1 MERKERSVLE
11 AVVCFK
17 ACFVSVIFI
26 LGCNSSISKD
36 INTETTA
43 EESEYLSKLSREV
56 KVKQIFNYLLE
67 TNFQKKFDYI
77 YKLYGENGTISFD
90 EAFSILPQIEDDYI
104 YKKIRLG
111 EAFSILSQNKDDY
124 IYKKIRLIESYRYY
138 GIPIEIYEF
147 PKGNQGNYY
156 LAIADMLIN
165 GSSYE
170 ILLFDKR
177 GKYLDK
183 YSISSRYPNG
193 RKVYEFKEIQENIYG
208 ILMAINGNHG
218 HYISIVMI
226 KNKKIDEVHLVSIL
240 PDVPGED
247 ENVPLEAFGWKSL
260 Y

>member
-1 MERKERSVLE
+1 M
-11 AVVCFK
+11 
-17 ACFVSVIFI
+17 
-26 LGCNSSISKD
+26 
-36 INTETTA
+36 
-43 EESEYLSKLSREV
+43 
-56 KVKQIFNYLLE
+56 KQIFNYLIE
-67 TNFQKKFDYI
+67 TNYKKKFDST
-77 YKLYGENGTISFD
+77 YKLLYGENGIFSLS
-90 EAFSILPQIEDDYI
+90 EAFC
-104 YKKIRLG
+104 
-111 EAFSILSQNKDDY
+111 ILSQNKDDY

-226 KNKKIDEVHLVSIL
+226 KNKKFDEVHLVSIL